1 MTKMKVTAKLALI
14 ISGSYLLI
22 FVSFCLYKGT
32 VLYFVNKAME
42 DTFVGGE
49 TSDISIFLW
58 FIVGILLLFF
68 SYLFFYLIKI
78 KDLKSQKT
86 LLISICTFWI
96 FISIIQIIFFKLY
109 FYLSFINLVPITINY
124 MAIKN
129 LKKLIIKKLNEKGL
143 SDKEIH
149 LLQLLAGIKK
159 RTRVLVGPPGLEPGT
174 NTL

>member
-49 TSDISIFLW
+49 TSDTSVYLW
-58 FIVGILLLFF
+58 FIVGVLLLFCTF
-68 SYLFFYLIKI
+68 LIFYFINI

-86 LLISICTFWI
+86 LLNGIIVFWI
-96 FISIIQIIFFKLY
+96 VISGIQIIFFKLY
-109 FYLSFINLVPITINY
+109 FYLSLINLIPIVTNY
-124 MAIKN
+124 LAIKN
-129 LKKLIIKKLNEKGL
+129 LKNLIIKKLNEKGL
-143 SDKEIH
+143 TNNEIH
-149 LLQLLAGIKK
+149 LLQMLAGIKK
-159 RTRVLVGPPGLEPGT
+159 DK
-174 NTL
+174 N